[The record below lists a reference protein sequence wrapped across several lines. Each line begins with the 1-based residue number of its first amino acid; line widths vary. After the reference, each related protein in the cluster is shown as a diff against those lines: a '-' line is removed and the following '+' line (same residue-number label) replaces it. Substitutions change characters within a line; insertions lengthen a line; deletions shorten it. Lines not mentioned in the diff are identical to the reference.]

1 VGKAFESLADRG
13 TVDFNDPDVKFT
25 IDLVDGSI
33 SLYIASLFLYGR
45 YQKLVRGIPQTHWP
59 CKRCRGRGCATC
71 GGTGKQYPESVEEV
85 MAGPFVEAARAS
97 GAVLHGAGR
106 EDIDARMLGT
116 GRPFV
121 LELCEPRTRSI
132 DLDALREAAN
142 AAAAGKVALGRIS
155 WSSRGAV
162 ARVKETLATKTY
174 RAVVEFAD
182 DVSAETLERALRS
195 LVGDIAQRTPRRV
208 AHRRADLVRT
218 RRVHAASGAARG
230 VREAEIE
237 FRTDGGLYV
246 KELVSGDEGRT
257 EPSLAGRLGMVAQV
271 RELDV
276 LDVASSEFP
285 DCHDDA
291 MDSRSGVS

>member
-1 VGKAFESLADRG
+1 
-13 TVDFNDPDVKFT
+13 
-25 IDLVDGSI
+25 
-33 SLYIASLFLYGR
+33 
-45 YQKLVRGIPQTHWP
+45 
-59 CKRCRGRGCATC
+59 
-71 GGTGKQYPESVEEV
+71 
-85 MAGPFVEAARAS
+85 
-97 GAVLHGAGR
+97 
-106 EDIDARMLGT
+106 MLGT

-121 LELCEPRTRSI
+121 LELREPRTRSI
-132 DLDALREAAN
+132 DLEALREAAN

-276 LDVASSEFP
+276 LDVSSNEFP